1 MEADEPRCP
10 FKRVAILGLGLMG
23 GSLGMALKSVE
34 RWGPEGA
41 PVVVGWN
48 RTAERIQEALDRGII
63 DVAAT
68 SAAEAA
74 TGADLIVVATP
85 VSSIA
90 AIVIAAAAASMPGA
104 VITDVGSVKREI
116 VNAIEGSVGDACHFV
131 GGHPMCGSELAGLDA
146 ARADLYEG
154 ATWVLTPTSHTDHGA
169 FKRLQQLIRELDAR
183 VLTVDPE
190 SHDEFV
196 AVVSH
201 VPHLMAAALLN
212 VAAGQAAESGAL
224 LQLAAGGFR
233 DVTRIASG
241 SPALWADI
249 CMANGAAITSSLDA
263 LIGQIENL
271 KSAISKG
278 DSAEVSDLLAGARE
292 VRAALPVPS
301 VVEASLCE
309 VVVPVPD
316 RPGVLAEVST
326 IVGRMGVNIEDI
338 GITHSME
345 GTEGI
350 LEILIAGDPEAQRVI
365 EVLKEQGFNAAL
377 RNEHVQSDPGER
389 AGASD

>member
-1 MEADEPRCP
+1 MEVADPPCP
-10 FKRVAILGLGLMG
+10 FERVAILGLGLMG
-23 GSLGMALKSVE
+23 GSLGMALKGVE
-34 RWGPEGA
+34 SWGREGA

-48 RTAERIQEALDRGII
+48 RTAERTKEALERGVI
-63 DVAAT
+63 DVAASDLT
-68 SAAEAA
+68 EAA
-74 TGADLIVVATP
+74 DGADLIVVATP
-85 VSSIA
+85 VSTVAEIA
-90 AIVIAAAAASMPGA
+90 IASSVASAPGA

-116 VNAIEGSVGDACHFV
+116 VTAVESDLGGEHHFI

-154 ATWVLTPTSHTDHGA
+154 ATWVLTPTSRTDHGA
-169 FKRLQQLIRELDAR
+169 FKRLQQLIRELGAR

-201 VPHLMAAALLN
+201 LPHLTAAALLN
-212 VAAGQAAESGAL
+212 VAAGQAAEAGAL

-249 CMANGAAITSSLDA
+249 CAANRAAITSSLDA
-263 LIGQIENL
+263 LVEQIRDL
-271 KSAISKG
+271 RSAIANG
-278 DSAEVSDLLAGARE
+278 DTAEVSDLLEGARE

-301 VVEASLCE
+301 AVRATLCE

-316 RPGVLAEVST
+316 RPGILAEVST
-326 IVGRMGVNIEDI
+326 IAGRMGVNIEDI
-338 GITHSME
+338 GITHSVE

-350 LEILIAGDPEAQRVI
+350 LELLIAGQAEAQRVI
-365 EVLKEQGFNAAL
+365 KVLREHGFNAAL
-377 RNEHVQSDPGER
+377 RGEPAR
-389 AGASD
+389 QVLGSEDQ